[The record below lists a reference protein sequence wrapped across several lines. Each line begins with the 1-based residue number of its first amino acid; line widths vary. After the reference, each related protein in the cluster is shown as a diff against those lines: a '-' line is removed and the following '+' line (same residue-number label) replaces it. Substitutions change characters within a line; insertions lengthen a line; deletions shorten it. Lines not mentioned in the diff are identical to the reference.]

1 MFSTIGIL
9 KYQDNYTIYA
19 TKFQQQ
25 TLYMPK
31 AWVGG
36 EKLSITRM
44 IEILGK
50 QLETLSESSQANYGQ
65 ELAELTNAMVKL
77 VALLIELIEWR
88 DKEGD
93 AFNEKNPE

>member
-1 MFSTIGIL
+1 M
-9 KYQDNYTIYA
+9 
-19 TKFQQQ
+19 
-25 TLYMPK
+25 
-31 AWVGG
+31 
-36 EKLSITRM
+36 SITRM

>member
-1 MFSTIGIL
+1 
-9 KYQDNYTIYA
+9 
-19 TKFQQQ
+19 
-25 TLYMPK
+25 MPK